1 MRRRWSVAPSAACTC
16 LATGRW
22 CSNNSGIA
30 ARLTLSKARAA
41 VNAEAASPRVKQAQR
56 LLRLYHLYR
65 LSIGITLVLLIS
77 SNMDNRLL
85 ESANDD
91 LLRSGSWLY
100 LVLNILLVVFLENTR
115 RPARLFGLALADV
128 LLLSWL
134 FFVAGG
140 APSAIGNLLIVSVAI
155 GNTLLRGRIGLLI
168 AAVATLGIVG
178 SSFFL
183 GLSDASRPSNYLQ
196 AGTLGALCF
205 AAALLVQGL
214 TRRLEASETLAE
226 QRASEV
232 VGLEALNALI
242 LQRMRT
248 GILVLDRQRRVQLAN
263 ESALNL
269 LGMHDLVG
277 QPIDD
282 CSNALVERLQRWLN
296 NPSLRPQ
303 SLTVPGTGL
312 TLQPSFIALGHHEQH
327 QILVFLEDLAQVS
340 QQAQQLKL
348 ASLGRLTAGIA
359 HEIRNPLGAIS
370 HAAQLLRESEE
381 LNSADRRLTQIIQDH
396 SQRMNRVIENVLQL
410 SRRQPPTPQRLD
422 LRTWLQQFVQQA
434 HESATEHQ
442 HLHLSIDPGDYIT
455 IMDPDQLTQVLDN
468 LLRNAWRHSAMIN
481 EQAEAWLK
489 LSVDPQSQLSTLDI
503 IDNGPGVTPD
513 QQAHLFEPFF
523 TTSSQGTGLGLYLS
537 RELCESNQA
546 RLDFK
551 PRQGGGCFRIT
562 FAHGRKQI

>member
-1 MRRRWSVAPSAACTC
+1 M
-16 LATGRW
+16 
-22 CSNNSGIA
+22 I
-30 ARLTLSKARAA
+30 
-41 VNAEAASPRVKQAQR
+41 AEASRPRVKQAQR

-85 ESANDD
+85 EFANDD

-115 RPARLFGLALADV
+115 RPARLFGLALTDV

-140 APSAIGNLLIVSVAI
+140 APSAIGNLIIVSVAI
-155 GNTLLRGRIGLLI
+155 GNTLLRGRIGLLL
-168 AAVATLGIVG
+168 AAVATIGIVG
-178 SSFFL
+178 SSLFL
-183 GLSDASRPSNYLQ
+183 GLSDSSRPSSYLQ

-214 TRRLEASETLAE
+214 TRRLEVSESLAE

-232 VGLEALNALI
+232 LSLEALNALI

-248 GILVLDRQRRVQLAN
+248 GILVLDRQRKVQLAN

-269 LGMHDLVG
+269 LGMHDLIG
-277 QPIDD
+277 QRIDD
-282 CSNALVERLQRWLN
+282 YSNALVERLQGWLN

-303 SLTVPGTGL
+303 SLTISGTGL
-312 TLQPSFIALGHHEQH
+312 TLQPSFIVLGPQDQQ
-327 QILVFLEDLAQVS
+327 QILVFLEDLAQIA
-340 QQAQQLKL
+340 QHAQQLKL

-381 LNSADRRLTQIIQDH
+381 LNDADRRLTQIIQDH

-410 SRRQPPTPQRLD
+410 SRRQQTAPQRLD
-422 LRTWLQQFVQQA
+422 LRTWLEQYVQQA
-434 HESATEHQ
+434 RESVTEHQ
-442 HLHLSIDPGDYIT
+442 HLHLSIDPGDYVT
-455 IMDPDQLTQVLDN
+455 LMDPDQLTQVLDN
-468 LLRNAWRHSAMIN
+468 LLRNAWRHSAMVHG
-481 EQAEAWLK
+481 QAEAWLK
-489 LSVDPQSQLSTLDI
+489 LFVDPHSQLATLDI

-513 QQAHLFEPFF
+513 QQVHLFEPFF

>member
-1 MRRRWSVAPSAACTC
+1 MRRPWCVAPIVACTC
-16 LATGRW
+16 RVTGHSP
-22 CSNNSGIA
+22 SNNSGTA
-30 ARLTLSKARAA
+30 ARLISSKARAL
-41 VNAEAASPRVKQAQR
+41 VTTETSSPRVRQTQR

-85 ESANDD
+85 AFANDD

-115 RPARLFGLALADV
+115 RPARLFGLALTDV

-168 AAVATLGIVG
+168 AAVATIGIVG

-183 GLSDASRPSNYLQ
+183 GLNDSNLPGSYLQ

-226 QRASEV
+226 RRASEV
-232 VGLEALNALI
+232 TSLETLNALI

-282 CSNALVERLQRWLN
+282 YSTALVDSLKVWLN
-296 NPSLRPQ
+296 NPSLRPPG
-303 SLTVPGTGL
+303 LTIAGTGL
-312 TLQPSFIALGHHEQH
+312 TLQPSFIALGHNEQH
-327 QILVFLEDLAQVS
+327 QTLVFLEDLAQVA
-340 QQAQQLKL
+340 QHAQQLKL

-381 LNSADRRLTQIIQDH
+381 LNNADRRLTQIIQDH

-410 SRRQPPTPQRLD
+410 SRRQQTSPQRLD
-422 LRTWLQQFVQQA
+422 LRAWLEQFARQARESMAAHQQ
-434 HESATEHQ
+434 
-442 HLHLSIDPGDYIT
+442 LHVNIAPGDYAT
-455 IMDPDQLTQVLDN
+455 LMDPDQLTQVLDN
-468 LLRNAWRHSAMIN
+468 LLRNAWRHSAQAH
-481 EQAEAWLK
+481 EQAEAWLE
-489 LSVDPQSQLSTLDI
+489 LFVDPYSRLPTLDI
-503 IDNGPGVTPD
+503 IDNGAGVTPD

-523 TTSSQGTGLGLYLS
+523 TTSNQGTGLGLYLS